1 MTAIEIKA
9 YEVLKRNFPKEEDD
23 AILIEYFD
31 NAAEEKID
39 QKKDIFLTKEDKI
52 ELIKEIKE
60 TKADMI
66 KWMFLFWIGQIG
78 VGIAMY
84 FLKK

>member
-1 MTAIEIKA
+1 MTAIQIKTYEI
-9 YEVLKRNFPKEEDD
+9 LKRNFQKEED
-23 AILIEYFD
+23 AAAVMEFFE
-31 NAAEEKID
+31 NAAEEKIN
-39 QKKDIFLTKEDKI
+39 QKKEVFLTKDDKV

-78 VGIAMY
+78 VGVVMY